1 MSHDI
6 VVFFVYSS
14 SPTRPSIGTWWRPV
28 PVDGSSVVSLMTRPT
43 ATLWRCPS
51 TATWQLAAP
60 HLCPTLR
67 RHVSFDMCVCVESSS
82 SILFC
87 LSLFLLYPHTQT
99 HTHTHTHTDFAAIA
113 ISFWNQANWSHYHW
127 SYFFYIFVSLVVSVW
142 VQMCQRVPVCV
153 CVSSHVYSPENHV
166 ALLLP
171 LVATDVRWQN
181 RDVIAASIDFIY
193 KGERRKGGL
202 CWRM

>member
-1 MSHDI
+1 MVKAGTGRRFLGGLLDDTSYCYTLE
-6 VVFFVYSS
+6 VSFYSYMTAGS
-14 SPTRPSIGTWWRPV
+14 TAPV
-28 PVDGSSVVSLMTRPT
+28 PYTEETCIL
-43 ATLWRCPS
+43 
-51 TATWQLAAP
+51 
-60 HLCPTLR
+60 
-67 RHVSFDMCVCVESSS
+67 RHVCVCGEQQFHSV
-82 SILFC
+82 
-87 LSLFLLYPHTQT
+87 LSLFISPLSSHTNT
-99 HTHTHTHTDFAAIA
+99 HTHTHTQTVAAIA

>member
-99 HTHTHTHTDFAAIA
+99 HTHTHTHRLRCNSNLLLKSSQL
-113 ISFWNQANWSHYHW
+113 ISLSLKLFFLYICVPGCERVSAN
-127 SYFFYIFVSLVVSVW
+127 VSACS
-142 VQMCQRVPVCV
+142 RVCV
-153 CVSSHVYSPENHV
+153 CVKSCVLTRKPCCSFV
-166 ALLLP
+166 ASCCDRCA
-171 LVATDVRWQN
+171 VT
-181 RDVIAASIDFIY
+181 
-193 KGERRKGGL
+193 E
-202 CWRM
+202 